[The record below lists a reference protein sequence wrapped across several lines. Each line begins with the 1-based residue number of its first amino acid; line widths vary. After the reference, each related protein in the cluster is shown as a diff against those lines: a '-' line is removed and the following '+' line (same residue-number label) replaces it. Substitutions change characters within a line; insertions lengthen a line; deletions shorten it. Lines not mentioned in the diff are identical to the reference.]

1 MKTFGKIL
9 LTGALALG
17 SFTVMNINTPE
28 AHADG
33 ASEYCC
39 YISGPSETVNN
50 FTVQLH
56 ATEYGFG
63 QNVIARVTNDK
74 AGDVNYRVTLEK
86 QYATG
91 WGREIWDDGT
101 YHYKVEVANADGSVD
116 TIYTASITVTGR

>member
-1 MKTFGKIL
+1 MISIKRIENILREFQVKTFGKIL
-9 LTGALALG
+9 FIGALSLG

-28 AHADG
+28 ALADG
-33 ASEYCC
+33 ASEYCR
-39 YISGPSETVNN
+39 YISDPSEKVNN

-91 WGREIWDDGT
+91 W
-101 YHYKVEVANADGSVD
+101 VERFGMPL
-116 TIYTASITVTGR
+116 